1 MNIVGE
7 VENETNGESSI
18 NKRTL
23 LGVRWMADEK
33 LLCSSG
39 SSVWCSVIPGRMGGV
54 EGD

>member
-33 LLCSSG
+33 LCVAQGAVSG
-39 SSVWCSVIPGRMGGV
+39 AL
-54 EGD
+54 